1 MNEHFGIRVAD
12 ILEIPVFKKCR
23 VVGGADGLNRI
34 ITNVNVMEVPDIL
47 PWIRPGNFIFT
58 TAYAI
63 KDDIEAQKMLIPQLA
78 KRGASGLAIKSQR
91 YIETIPRYMIEAA
104 NNLSFPLIELP
115 VEVNFSE
122 LISSILTQIVNRQ
135 ASFLE
140 HSVKV
145 HQQFTDLILNGG
157 QLHQIAEALAE
168 LIDAYV
174 CLEDLINFRRV
185 IYPSELPDHIMN
197 IFEKTYSERKI
208 EDFYRQQI
216 NIEGTKLEN
225 VVLPIIV
232 EGQQYGWIQA
242 IVIDRDFSLFE
253 LTTLERVCSIVA
265 LDILRQQNV
274 IQVENRYKGEFLNQ
288 LLSSPEH
295 SEKVFIERSKTFGW
309 DISKNNV
316 ALIFEVNPDQE
327 KKLKLKQHD
336 IKSQAALL
344 LKNYCDR
351 NKLRYF
357 LVNNDEGIILFL
369 DSDLVFANNSIIHQ
383 LKALLN
389 YWHVSIGIG
398 NGYCGIKGIKK
409 SFREAKL
416 ALEVGKYLFGSGQVI
431 YYHDL
436 GVYSLLLKNTDIV
449 ELKDFV
455 HEMLGPLEV
464 YDLNK
469 KGELLKTLKT
479 FLETNCN
486 VKETAE
492 KLYMHYNTVLYR
504 VNKIR
509 ELIGVDFNNPDQVL
523 NLQVAMRLLEVIDKL
538 NKTI

>member
-1 MNEHFGIRVAD
+1 MNEHFGIRVED
-12 ILEIPVFKKCR
+12 ILKIPIFKKCR
-23 VVGGADGLNRI
+23 VVGGVDGLNRI

-47 PWIRPGNFIFT
+47 PWIRPGDFIFT

-63 KDDIEAQKMLIPQLA
+63 KDDVEAQKILIPQLA

-157 QLHQIAEALAE
+157 QLDQIAEALTE

-185 IYPSELPDHIMN
+185 IYPPELPGHIMSL
-197 IFEKTYSERKI
+197 FEKNYTDI
-208 EDFYRQQI
+208 QDFYRQEI
-216 NIEGTKLEN
+216 NIEGTKLES
-225 VVLPIIV
+225 VILPIIV
-232 EGQQYGWIQA
+232 EGQQYGWVQA
-242 IVIDRDFSLFE
+242 IAIDRDFSLFE

-274 IQVENRYKGEFLNQ
+274 TQVENRYKGEFLNQ

-295 SEKVFIERSKTFGW
+295 NEKVFIERSKTFGW
-309 DISKNNV
+309 DISKNN
-316 ALIFEVNPDQE
+316 ATLIFEVLPGHE
-327 KKLKLKQHD
+327 KKLKIKQQD
-336 IKSQAALL
+336 IKSQAAIL

-369 DSDLVFANNSIIHQ
+369 ESDLVFANNNIIHQ

-389 YWHVSIGIG
+389 YWHVTIGIG
-398 NGYCGIKGIKK
+398 NGYSGIKGIKK

-431 YYHDL
+431 YYRDL
-436 GVYSLLLKNTDIV
+436 GVYSLLLKNTDIA

-455 HEMLGPLEV
+455 QEMLGPLEI

-504 VNKIR
+504 VNKIK

-523 NLQVAMRLLEVIDKL
+523 NLQVAMRLLEVL
-538 NKTI
+538 ERFNKTT